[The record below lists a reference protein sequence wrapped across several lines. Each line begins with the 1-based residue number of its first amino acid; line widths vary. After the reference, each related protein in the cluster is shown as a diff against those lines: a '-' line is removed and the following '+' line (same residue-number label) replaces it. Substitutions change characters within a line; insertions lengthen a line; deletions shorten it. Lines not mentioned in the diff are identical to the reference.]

1 MPCSSYDQAVGNL
14 IESDFSEVWEGK
26 DAKYFREKRF
36 AHELCSSC
44 DSLAACNGACP
55 LYWRSLGYRELEE
68 IFDGKIVIK

>member
-1 MPCSSYDQAVGNL
+1 VLPCSSYDQAVGNL

-26 DAKYFREKRF
+26 DAKYFREKKF

-55 LYWRSLGYRELEE
+55 LYWRSLGYQELYKTLEL
-68 IFDGKIVIK
+68 KAL